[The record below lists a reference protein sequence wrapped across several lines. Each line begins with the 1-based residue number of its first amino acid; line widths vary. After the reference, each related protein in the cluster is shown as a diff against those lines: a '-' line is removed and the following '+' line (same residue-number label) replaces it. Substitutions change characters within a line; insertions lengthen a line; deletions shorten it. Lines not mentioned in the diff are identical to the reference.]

1 MMRPRASV
9 HSSKNAD
16 RASMGRASTLEIA
29 IVTDEFSADPETAFE
44 LGLEEG
50 VKYFELRGIHS
61 DRIPRI
67 SGHTKARLLRAIRD
81 FDVVITAVSPG
92 LFKIPLPANA
102 PTCSNLGWMDSA
114 FFRQWQDGRAALRD
128 HAEGL
133 LTQTIDFAGEVGARF
148 IIAFSFH
155 RAGAQGGAAP
165 AEVIDHLGAA
175 ADRVRAAGL
184 ELLIETEEGYWADT
198 GSRSAEIVKS
208 IGPHRVGI
216 NWDPA
221 NSFCEGD
228 EPFPNG
234 YQHLRTFI
242 KNVHFKDA
250 RRDATG
256 RSIFVAEGEIDWRGQ
271 IAALVRDRYDGFV
284 AIEPHLERPVAAVRL
299 SLRKLRSFIADATE
313 S

>member
-1 MMRPRASV
+1 M
-9 HSSKNAD
+9 
-16 RASMGRASTLEIA
+16 EIA

-50 VKYFELRGIHS
+50 VRHFELRGVHS

-67 SGHTKARLLRAIRD
+67 TVQARARLLRAIRD

-92 LFKIPLPANA
+92 LFKIPLPATA
-102 PTCSNLGWMDSA
+102 PARSNLGWMDSA

-128 HAEGL
+128 HAEEL

-155 RAGAQGGAAP
+155 RAGATGGPAP
-165 AEVIDHLGAA
+165 AEVIDHLSAA
-175 ADRVRAAGL
+175 ADRVRTAGL

-198 GSRSAEIVKS
+198 GARSADMVKA
-208 IGPHRVGI
+208 IGPQRVGI

-228 EPFPNG
+228 EPFPIG
-234 YQHLRTFI
+234 YLHLRPYVR
-242 KNVHFKDA
+242 NVHFKDA
-250 RRDATG
+250 RHDATG
-256 RSIFVAEGEIDWRGQ
+256 RAIFVADGEIDWRGQ
-271 IAALVRDRYDGFV
+271 IAALVRDRYDGCI
-284 AIEPHLERPVAAVRL
+284 AIEPHLERPVAAVRH